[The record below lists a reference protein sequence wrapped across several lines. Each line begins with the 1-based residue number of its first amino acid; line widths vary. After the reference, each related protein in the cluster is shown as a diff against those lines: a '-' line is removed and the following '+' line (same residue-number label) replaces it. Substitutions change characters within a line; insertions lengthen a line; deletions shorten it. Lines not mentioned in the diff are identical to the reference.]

1 MGKDSRIFKF
11 CNDRGTEEI
20 TAKKFAKK
28 TGPEKV
34 NLVDLKRYENQSH
47 KCDI

>member
-11 CNDRGTEEI
+11 RNDRRTEEI

-28 TGPEKV
+28 DWTIEGKPDKFEK
-34 NLVDLKRYENQSH
+34 
-47 KCDI
+47 I